1 MLGVECWVLGVDEVI
16 LHPFMQFI
24 NNQQPTTNTQHSTPN
39 TQHSTPIT
47 KQRTNEEKSDR
58 YCYHGLLKESCR
70 F

>member
-1 MLGVECWVLGVDEVI
+1 MLGVDEVI

-24 NNQQPTTNTQHSTPN
+24 NTQQSTPN

-58 YCYHGLLKESCR
+58 YCNHGLLKESCG

>member
-24 NNQQPTTNTQHSTPN
+24 N

-70 F
+70 FRANHEAI

>member
-24 NNQQPTTNTQHSTPN
+24 NTQHSTPN

-70 F
+70 FRANHEAI